1 MIRYIGSDDEF
12 ITGIP
17 ARDLTPDEW
26 RALTDEQ
33 RRAAVESKLY
43 EAPDKTGRKGAVN
56 NGR

>member
-1 MIRYIGSDDEF
+1 MIQYIGNGDEF

-26 RALTDEQ
+26 LALTDEQ
-33 RRAAVESKLY
+33 RLVAVDSKLY